1 LRDFKFGFLSPNAAS
16 NDASSQISTT
26 QFQQSR
32 SGVAVAGNPSLNNPA
47 GPAPASEPQRIIT
60 LPTFRG
66 FDPAKTSPT
75 RIISLPGFRYCFTG
89 ESTIHERI
97 VYERVIR
104 ESVEAAMAGR
114 APSDCWAHV
123 YGKYVPVVSA
133 EGKMMA
139 DGFFNMAN
147 GAPPTGSW
155 WLFDGKDFF

>member
-1 LRDFKFGFLSPNAAS
+1 MRIIPYWNVVKEKLELANVPLKVRNELLRDFKFGFRSQ
-16 NDASSQISTT
+16 DA
-26 QFQQSR
+26 
-32 SGVAVAGNPSLNNPA
+32 AGNDVSSLDNSA
-47 GPAPASEPQRIIT
+47 PQRIIT
-60 LPTFRG
+60 LPTFHG

-89 ESTIHERI
+89 ASTVHQRI

-114 APSDCWAHV
+114 APSECWAHV
-123 YGKYVPVVSA
+123 YGKYVPVMSA
-133 EGKMMA
+133 EGKMIA

-147 GAPPTGSW
+147 GAPPASSW